1 MAMHHTQT
9 VTAPVPIGELLD
21 AWLAVQRG
29 DFRRAEQRGDAW
41 VPVEG
46 ETPVVVIGC
55 LGSAGTSTVALALAS
70 AAERA
75 RLIECAPGACSGL
88 AGAATAELGTLAD
101 GWVAGRREDLRIL
114 RRADQVPPP
123 DDVPLPP
130 EGEAGVT
137 VVDCW
142 WEVRQ
147 SLHAAGWLGEL
158 LRGCSRVVLV
168 TPASIPGFRRVEIC
182 LGMLGPTRCWVA
194 VAGAPKRRTEAPL
207 ERWVGPLTEQVRDDG
222 RLVRFPFVP
231 QLAVSGITSEPLPK
245 SLQLAAADL
254 LKGLLS

>member
-1 MAMHHTQT
+1 MQHTQT
-9 VTAPVPIGELLD
+9 ASAPVPIGELLD

-29 DFRRAEQRGDAW
+29 DFRHAEPHGEAW

-46 ETPVVVIGC
+46 ETPLVVIGC
-55 LGSAGTSTVALALAS
+55 LGSAGTSTVALALA
-70 AAERA
+70 AASEHA
-75 RLIECAPGACSGL
+75 RVIECAPGACSGL

-101 GWVAGRREDLRIL
+101 GWLAGRREDLGIL
-114 RRADQVPPP
+114 RRADQVPAP
-123 DDVPLPP
+123 DDLPLPP
-130 EGEAGVT
+130 DGEAGVT

-147 SLHAAGWLGEL
+147 SLHAAGWLGDL
-158 LRGCSRVVLV
+158 LRSCGRVVLV

-182 LGMLGPTRCWVA
+182 LGMLGPPRCWVT
-194 VAGAPKRRTEAPL
+194 VTGAPKRRSEAPL
-207 ERWVGPLTEQVRDDG
+207 DRWVGPLTEQVREDG

-245 SLQLAAADL
+245 SLQVAASEL

>member
-1 MAMHHTQT
+1 MAMQHTQA

-29 DFRRAEQRGDAW
+29 AFRQDRTPGDVWA
-41 VPVEG
+41 PVEG

-70 AAERA
+70 GAGSA
-75 RLIECAPGACSGL
+75 RVVECAPGACSGL
-88 AGAATAELGTLAD
+88 AGAATAELGTVAD
-101 GWVAGRREDLRIL
+101 GWVAGRRDDLGIL
-114 RRADQVPPP
+114 RRADQVASP
-123 DDVPLPP
+123 DDLPLPP
-130 EGEAGVT
+130 EGAAGVT
-137 VVDCW
+137 VIDCW

-158 LRGCSRVVLV
+158 LRDCPRVVLV

-182 LGMLGPTRCWVA
+182 VGLLGSPRCWVA
-194 VAGAPKRRTEAPL
+194 VTGAPKRRTEAPL
-207 ERWVGPLTEQVRDDG
+207 DRWVGPLTEQVRDDG

-245 SLQLAAADL
+245 SLHVAAADL

>member
-1 MAMHHTQT
+1 MQHTQT
-9 VTAPVPIGELLD
+9 ATAPVPIGELLE
-21 AWLAVQRG
+21 AWLALQRG
-29 DFRRAEQRGDAW
+29 AFRQPVPRGDAW

-46 ETPVVVIGC
+46 EVPVVAIGC

-70 AAERA
+70 AAEESRV
-75 RLIECAPGACSGL
+75 IECAPGACSGL
-88 AGAATAELGTLAD
+88 AGAATAELGTVAD
-101 GWVAGRREDLRIL
+101 GWVAGRRDDLGIL
-114 RRADQVPPP
+114 RRADQVPAP
-123 DDVPLPP
+123 DEVPLPP
-130 EGEAGVT
+130 VGVAGVT

-147 SLHAAGWLGEL
+147 SLHAVGWLGDL
-158 LRGCSRVVLV
+158 LRTCARVVLV

-182 LGMLGPTRCWVA
+182 LGMLGPPRCWVA
-194 VAGAPKRRTEAPL
+194 VTGAPSRRHGGSL
-207 ERWVGPLTEQVRDDG
+207 DRWVGPLTEQVREDG

-245 SLQLAAADL
+245 PLHDAAADL